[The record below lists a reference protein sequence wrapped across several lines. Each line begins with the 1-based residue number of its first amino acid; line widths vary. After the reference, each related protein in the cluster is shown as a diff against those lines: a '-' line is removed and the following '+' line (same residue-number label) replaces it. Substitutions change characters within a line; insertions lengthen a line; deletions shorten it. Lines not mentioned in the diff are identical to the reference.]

1 MVVGPRGE
9 VVAAVITTTALQSV
23 GSAVP
28 VCAQPSPP
36 NTPTPLS
43 GQEVGGGCQANVP
56 HSPGD
61 LHAQTLGEAGKVGEK
76 VPRQLGTGWPE
87 NWV

>member
-1 MVVGPRGE
+1 M
-9 VVAAVITTTALQSV
+9 ITTTALQSV